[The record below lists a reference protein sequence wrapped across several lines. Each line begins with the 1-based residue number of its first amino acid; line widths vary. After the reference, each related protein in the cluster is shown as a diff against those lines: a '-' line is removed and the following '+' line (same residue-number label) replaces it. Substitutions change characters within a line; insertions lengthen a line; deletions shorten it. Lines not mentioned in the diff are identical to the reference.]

1 MFLST
6 ISVAPHFWKYAW
18 TALGNTSMVAVIVSI
33 ILCDILSHSPA
44 DRTRTLGRRLIV
56 VTAVSGVCA
65 ASLLIFRAT
74 GNTP

>member
-6 ISVAPHFWKYAW
+6 IAVTPHFWKYAW
-18 TALGNTSMVAVIVSI
+18 TALGNTSMAAVIVSI
-33 ILCDILSHSPA
+33 VLSDILAHSPA
-44 DRTRTLGRRLIV
+44 DGMRLLGRRLIV
-56 VTAVSGVCA
+56 VTVVSGVCA